1 MCVAQVITKL
11 MLADS
16 DLSIQLKLLL
26 TKTENVFTLLAYV
39 KNDEYSTLLFHQ
51 INTAI
56 LSSVIIPPRFV
67 NTRAKNT
74 NAIPGE
80 RQKNNHLMQR
90 VHCIHLVIMVFT
102 NGPMFLS
109 STARF
114 PSKNRLL
121 SLPNIM
127 DWSLSRLQKS

>member
-1 MCVAQVITKL
+1 MYIAQQIITELIL
-11 MLADS
+11 MDFDFL
-16 DLSIQLKLLL
+16 IQLTLIL
-26 TKTENVFTLLAYV
+26 TKSDQLIHFIGWFKKKKIKNIPLLPSNESDVISPNFMNIKKVY
-39 KNDEYSTLLFHQ
+39 KWYSRKGGVG
-51 INTAI
+51 NY
-56 LSSVIIPPRFV
+56 
-67 NTRAKNT
+67 
-74 NAIPGE
+74 
-80 RQKNNHLMQR
+80 LMQR

-127 DWSLSRLQKS
+127 DWSLNRLQES